1 MVLRTLHKLIKGRK
15 MSELSQIWQD
25 IVNYCQSLFEKS
37 QPIEEVSKK
46 PNKVS
51 KKKKKAPKKA
61 N

>member
-1 MVLRTLHKLIKGRK
+1 
-15 MSELSQIWQD
+15 MSDLAQIWQD

-46 PNKVS
+46 PNKVCN
-51 KKKKKAPKKA
+51 KKKKASKKA